1 MLTPREIIGDA
12 LDQLSH
18 ELAPVVERELHAA
31 YGPDWKQVL
40 RPESRG
46 HLATNSRYESGW
58 DSQALLTAMWDHWNQ
73 AFRPHLSLFERSLV
87 SELRE
92 FRNRWAHQGPL
103 TEDDAYRVVDS
114 VQRLLQ
120 ATHAPEATLA
130 NLEQLKFDLLR
141 SKLGRLVNSDRR
153 RAQSN
158 RERITEVALF
168 VIAGVAVVVTTLLVM
183 VPRNPLAGMILCL
196 FTMVVF
202 GYILRNRW
210 SAPAPIHGVQE
221 CRRCRKVIY
230 SEVCP
235 YCEAPAT
242 GEPLQRHEQHDLEL
256 ATGSVR

>member
-1 MLTPREIIGDA
+1 MLTPREIIGVA
-12 LDQLSH
+12 LDQLTA
-18 ELAPVVERELHAA
+18 ELTPVVERELHVA
-31 YGPDWKQVL
+31 YGPEWRQAL
-40 RPESRG
+40 RVESRN
-46 HLATNSRYESGW
+46 HLAIAPRFETGW
-58 DSQALLTAMWDHWNQ
+58 DSLALLTTMWDHWNQ

-92 FRNRWAHQGPL
+92 FRNRWAHQSPL

-130 NLEQLKFDLLR
+130 NLEQLKLDLLR
-141 SKLGRLVNSDRR
+141 SKLGRQVNSDRL

-168 VIAGVAVVVTTLLVM
+168 VLAAVAVVMTTLLVM

-210 SAPAPIHGVQE
+210 SVPVPIHGVQE

-235 YCEAPAT
+235 YCEAPANS
-242 GEPLQRHEQHDLEL
+242 EPLHRAESHDLEL
-256 ATGSVR
+256 AGGALR